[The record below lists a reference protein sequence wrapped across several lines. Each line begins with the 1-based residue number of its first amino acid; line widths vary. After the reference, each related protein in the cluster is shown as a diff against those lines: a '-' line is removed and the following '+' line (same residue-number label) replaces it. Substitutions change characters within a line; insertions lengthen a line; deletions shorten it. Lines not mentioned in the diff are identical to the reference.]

1 MGKHSIAEA
10 RDNLS
15 KLIDRALEGEDV
27 VLTRHGQ
34 PVVTLKPVRPMP
46 RPMTQAD
53 IEWLRSRRV
62 KPKRISEDA
71 ATLVSRMRDEDD
83 ERI

>member
-34 PVVTLKPVRPMP
+34 PVVTLKPVKPTPGPLTRESL
-46 RPMTQAD
+46 
-53 IEWLRSRRV
+53 EWLRAIRV
-62 KPKRISEDA
+62 KPKRITEDA
-71 ATLVSRMRDEDD
+71 ATLVRRMRDEEDH
-83 ERI
+83 